1 MSRHHARL
9 NSRRWGRVRR
19 LALDR
24 AGWRCRV
31 CGTYGNEVDHIKPL
45 QRGGAPFDE
54 GNLQALCRRCHI
66 EKTRREAAEAGR
78 TTPGRAAWHALVERI
93 VKY

>member
-1 MSRHHARL
+1 MSRHHTRL
-9 NSRRWGRVRR
+9 NSRRWARVRR
-19 LALDR
+19 QALGA
-24 AGWRCRV
+24 AGWRCAA
-31 CGTYGNEVDHIKPL
+31 CGDYGNEVDHIVPL
-45 QRGGAPFDE
+45 ERGGAPFDA